1 MQGYSSAFDS
11 AGGVYNNK
19 YNQKELQE
27 TGFYDYGWRQYMPDI
42 GRWNGMDQL
51 SETYSSTSPYAYV
64 MNNPVMNF
72 DPDGRDM
79 EMPDWLKGMWNN
91 SQNGYT
97 TTWSNTG
104 DGFSNNWGGTM
115 GFGGSPTNFNLFSG
129 STMGLGNNGFN
140 IGSNSYYGGNNDYG
154 DNLPLIDVPGVAL
167 TGKSSG
173 WGQQMQDTF
182 NAFMEQFNTDNANAF
197 AFWNSHPREV
207 TSIAGII
214 EGASQI
220 TAKGLAKW
228 NAPSNISKSRI
239 FAETIST
246 KLPVSAKALGTAST
260 ALKWGGRV
268 VGAVGIA
275 NTLYQY
281 GEGNISGTRAG
292 VDTAM
297 GVIGLT
303 PWGAIPS
310 LVYFGGMAVY
320 EHYYNDDKPIF

>member
-1 MQGYSSAFDS
+1 M
-11 AGGVYNNK
+11 
-19 YNQKELQE
+19 
-27 TGFYDYGWRQYMPDI
+27 RQ
-42 GRWNGMDQL
+42 R
-51 SETYSSTSPYAYV
+51 
-64 MNNPVMNF
+64 
-72 DPDGRDM
+72 
-79 EMPDWLKGMWNN
+79 
-91 SQNGYT
+91 
-97 TTWSNTG
+97 
-104 DGFSNNWGGTM
+104 
-115 GFGGSPTNFNLFSG
+115 
-129 STMGLGNNGFN
+129 
-140 IGSNSYYGGNNDYG
+140 GGNNDYG

-246 KLPVSAKALGTAST
+246 KLPASAKFLEGASKT
-260 ALKWGGRV
+260 LSVAGRV

-275 NTLYQY
+275 NTVYQWRT
-281 GEGNISGTRAG
+281 GKISDTRAVVDG
-292 VDTAM
+292 VM
-297 GVIGLT
+297 GVAGFFPATAWVSI
-303 PWGAIPS
+303 A
-310 LVYFGGMAVY
+310 YFGGMAVY
-320 EHYYNDDKPIF
+320 ETYYNDGKSAF